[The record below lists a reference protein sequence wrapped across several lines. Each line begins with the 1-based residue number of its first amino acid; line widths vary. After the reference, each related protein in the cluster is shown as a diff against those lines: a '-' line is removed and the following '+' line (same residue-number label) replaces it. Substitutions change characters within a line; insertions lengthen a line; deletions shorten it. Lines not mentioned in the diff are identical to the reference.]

1 MRSAPASGPAKE
13 SRSSNRAATG
23 SSTVATES
31 MLIEAHSERLK
42 ASAGGRG
49 AAGSSF
55 VYSAT

>member
-1 MRSAPASGPAKE
+1 M
-13 SRSSNRAATG
+13 RAATG

-31 MLIEAHSERLK
+31 MLIEAHSGRLK

-49 AAGSSF
+49 AAGSSL